1 MYTNRYNIIL
11 GLGALV
17 SLASCES
24 ENNSTDDSVNTNDRV
39 ESENMRDN
47 DGDDSTYDKSTL
59 DQSESSSAIAIT
71 AEIRRAIVE
80 DDRMSIN
87 AQNSKIIT
95 EESGL
100 VTLRGVVNSNE
111 EKNAIDA
118 IANGVTGVTRVDN
131 QLEVNTD

>member
-17 SLASCES
+17 SLASCEA
-24 ENNSTDDSVNTNDRV
+24 ENNNTNDSVNTNDRV
-39 ESENMRDN
+39 ESENTRDN
-47 DGDDSTYDKSTL
+47 DGDDSAYNKTTL
-59 DQSESSSAIAIT
+59 DQSESSNAIAIT
-71 AEIRRAIVE
+71 AEIRRTIVGDE
-80 DDRMSIN
+80 RMSIN

-95 EESGL
+95 DESGV

-118 IANGVTGVTRVDN
+118 IANAVTGVTRVDN
-131 QLEVNTD
+131 QLEVNAD